1 MASRG
6 RHLIQWRCLLSN
18 GEIKL
23 FRVSNRLDTVIWTAG
38 SESGGWAVPH
48 GLKAVVALR
57 GRFVAASR
65 STARQAEKIETD
77 AVCNVSADAV
87 ENAWSNETVV
97 GLREHLPKSP

>member
-1 MASRG
+1 
-6 RHLIQWRCLLSN
+6 LN

-23 FRVSNRLDTVIWTAG
+23 FRVSNRPDTVIWTAR
-38 SESGGWAVPH
+38 SESSVPY

-57 GRFVAASR
+57 GRFLAVSR

-77 AVCNVSADAV
+77 AVRNVSADAV
-87 ENAWSNETVV
+87 ENARSNETVV